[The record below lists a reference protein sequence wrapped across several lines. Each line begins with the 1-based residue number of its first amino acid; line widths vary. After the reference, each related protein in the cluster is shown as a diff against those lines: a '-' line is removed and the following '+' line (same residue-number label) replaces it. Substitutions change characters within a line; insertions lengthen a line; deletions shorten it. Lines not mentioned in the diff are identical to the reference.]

1 MIPSFKNDAKS
12 GFVRLYARM
21 YSKINVKED
30 RKTVKKYYIRTLNT
44 WCRMMMPH

>member
-21 YSKINVKED
+21 YSKINVKGGLEN
-30 RKTVKKYYIRTLNT
+30 R
-44 WCRMMMPH
+44 